1 MDNQKRAYFIGGLAV
16 AVVVALLVYLI
27 CTGTGG
33 NRNGNDAKDA
43 VREAQEY
50 STKSADAV
58 RSAGEQIKS
67 AGEQLDRS
75 ISRVDRAA
83 ESADRVQKRIDRNAE
98 TIAEC
103 RDLIADSR
111 RELDEAADIFRQVDE
126 ENR

>member
-1 MDNQKRAYFIGGLAV
+1 MENQKRAYFIGGLAV

-27 CTGTGG
+27 FSGTGG
-33 NRNGNDAKDA
+33 NRNGNNAKDT

-75 ISRVDRAA
+75 ISRVDRAEEA
-83 ESADRVQKRIDRNAE
+83 AGRVQKRIDSNAE

-103 RDLIADSR
+103 RDIITDSR
-111 RELDEAADIFRQVDE
+111 KELDEAADIFRRVDE
-126 ENR
+126 EN

>member
-1 MDNQKRAYFIGGLAV
+1 MYEKKKIVTVVCAIIA
-16 AVVVALLVYLI
+16 VVALLVYLI
-27 CTGTGG
+27 FSGTTDTGH
-33 NRNGNDAKDA
+33 GNDAKDA
-43 VREAQEY
+43 VREAQDY
-50 STKSADAV
+50 SKQSADAV

-83 ESADRVQKRIDRNAE
+83 ESAGGVQKRIDENSR

-103 RDLIADSR
+103 RDIIADSR
-111 RELDEAADIFRQVDE
+111 RELDEAAELFRQIDE